1 MNATHTHYIE
11 AFTTRDARGRQQA
24 ACGVFVALGVV
35 AQPETA
41 PTCPHCLIYVEGVS
55 ESEGDPDFEDD
66 RADHQMPARTPLSR
80 FDRLQALADAGFDTW
95 SEARGE
101 R

>member
-24 ACGVFVALGVV
+24 ACGVFVALDAV

-55 ESEGDPDFEDD
+55 ESTGDPCLDEDD
-66 RADHQMPARTPLSR
+66 RPR
-80 FDRLQALADAGFDTW
+80 RLCRYEQLERLADSGRDTW
-95 SEARGE
+95 AEYRGE